1 MGWSCICGKSH
12 AFQVLQPSYHKAED
26 LRVGGT
32 WLWLD
37 RFDGPQIDETRFQF
51 DDYQCYC
58 LLVCISDIQSLS
70 VARCKK
76 SRFSNELRWHSEIG
90 WSIKSRRSRRSS
102 SLFDT
107 TEVLTV

>member
-37 RFDGPQIDETRFQF
+37 RFDGPQIDETRFQLKG
-51 DDYQCYC
+51 
-58 LLVCISDIQSLS
+58 LL
-70 VARCKK
+70 
-76 SRFSNELRWHSEIG
+76 
-90 WSIKSRRSRRSS
+90 
-102 SLFDT
+102 
-107 TEVLTV
+107 